1 MELRNFL
8 DAGIQ
13 KAGTLT
19 ALSREIGITQPE
31 LSNAKAGRRSL
42 PNHAIIALADYT
54 KSDLRAVMAA
64 NELVTEKDER
74 RRAYWLE
81 ILAAAATKAACVT
94 LLVAGTGTD
103 ALADQTLTA
112 SADRD
117 NLYYVNHA
125 MLIGLRQRNKR
136 GNDRTGHRHRRTQI
150 DRRRCTPA
158 RRIKRTRSSAFFL
171 RLRFGTIARTNDAIR
186 QR

>member
-31 LSNAKAGRRSL
+31 LSNAKAGRRGL

-54 KSDLRAVMAA
+54 KTDLRAVMAA

-74 RRAYWLE
+74 RRSYWLQV
-81 ILAAAATKAACVT
+81 LAAAATKAACVT
-94 LLVAGTGTD
+94 LLMTGTGTD
-103 ALADQTLTA
+103 ALADQTLTD
-112 SADRD
+112 SAARG
-117 NLYYVNHA
+117 NLYYVKSG
-125 MLIGLRQRNKR
+125 MQIGLRNRNKR
-136 GNDRTGHRHRRTQI
+136 GNERTGHRHRRTQI

-158 RRIKRTRSSAFFL
+158 RRMKRTRSSAFFL
-171 RLRFGTIARTNDAIR
+171 RLRTRRLAGTNNALR